1 MNSLKNSQKDNL
13 LSTFF
18 LTWHVFDQIS
28 EFVFDNEQIRYLI
41 FALSDDLLEFLNN
54 PVEDGLF

>member
-1 MNSLKNSQKDNL
+1 MNSLKNSKKDNL